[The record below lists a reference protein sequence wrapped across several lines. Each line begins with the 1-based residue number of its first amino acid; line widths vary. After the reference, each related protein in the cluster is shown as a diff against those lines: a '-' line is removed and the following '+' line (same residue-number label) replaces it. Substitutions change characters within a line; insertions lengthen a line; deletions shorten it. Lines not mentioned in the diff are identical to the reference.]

1 MQSLAVNCIE
11 GRGLRRGLPVSLTS
25 CLPTPPTAD
34 VMCSMFNQLYDD
46 DVVSDDTFY
55 HWEVSGREDLEGRE
69 VALVVTKNFLQW
81 LRSAGEEEGEGT
93 GQ

>member
-1 MQSLAVNCIE
+1 MLVA
-11 GRGLRRGLPVSLTS
+11 
-25 CLPTPPTAD
+25 CLLLLTAD
-34 VMCSMFNQLYDD
+34 VMCNMFNQLYDD

-55 HWEVSGREDLEGRE
+55 HWEESGREDLEGRE
-69 VALVVTKNFLQW
+69 VALVVAKNFLQW